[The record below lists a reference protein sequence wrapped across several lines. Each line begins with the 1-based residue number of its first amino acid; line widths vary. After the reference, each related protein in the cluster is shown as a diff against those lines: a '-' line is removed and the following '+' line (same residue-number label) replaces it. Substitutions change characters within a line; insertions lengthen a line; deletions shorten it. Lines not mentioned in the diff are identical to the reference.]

1 MGYSGLIYAAIVAGW
16 AAVLVPRWV
25 RRNEEVERAREIDE
39 ARGVRVLRRRSGQ
52 IHAAHRPAAADHT
65 VLRGEAD
72 GLTVGVAAGTDRASM
87 DRAGMDRAGTDRA
100 GTAPEVRDDRREAPG
115 AQADAGREL
124 DLAFARAARQRRR
137 ALAVLMLVTMVVG
150 VAVAIGRAPAWS
162 LVAAGAVV
170 AGFVFL
176 ARRAAVVQAR
186 RRERLRRAL
195 RAPEVAVVD
204 DEPEAETEP
213 GMRIAVLDDPVFE
226 QVDPDAWQPSPVPLP
241 TYLTKPMAPRVA
253 RTIDLTQ
260 PGSWTSGRLDP
271 AGPIVAPPSQPA
283 ADEADDE
290 GYEEHR
296 RAVGD

>member
-72 GLTVGVAAGTDRASM
+72 GLTVGVTAGT
-87 DRAGMDRAGTDRA
+87 GRAGTDREGA
-100 GTAPEVRDDRREAPG
+100 DRVGTGSEDRDDRRETPG
-115 AQADAGREL
+115 LRADVREL
-124 DLAFARAARQRRR
+124 DLAFATAARQRRR
-137 ALAVLMLVTMVVG
+137 VLAVLMLVTMLVG
-150 VAVAIGRAPAWS
+150 VAVAIGRAPVWA
-162 LVAAGAVV
+162 LVTTGVVV

-186 RRERLRRAL
+186 RRERLRRTL
-195 RAPEVAVVD
+195 RAPEVAVLD
-204 DEPEAETEP
+204 DEPEAEAEP
-213 GMRIAVLDDPVFE
+213 GMRVAVLDDPVFE

-241 TYLTKPMAPRVA
+241 TYLTKPMAPRAA

-271 AGPIVAPPSQPA
+271 AGPIVAPSTQPA
-283 ADEADDE
+283 TDPAAVDE

>member
-72 GLTVGVAAGTDRASM
+72 GLTVGVADDRAA
-87 DRAGMDRAGTDRA
+87 D
-100 GTAPEVRDDRREAPG
+100 PEVRDDRREVPAPP
-115 AQADAGREL
+115 AEPVRDL

-137 ALAVLMLVTMVVG
+137 VLAVLMLVTMLVG
-150 VAVAIGRAPAWS
+150 VAVAIGRAPVWG
-162 LVAAGAVV
+162 LVAAVVPVV
-170 AGFVFL
+170 AFVFL
-176 ARRAAVVQAR
+176 ARRAAIVQAR

-195 RAPEVAVVD
+195 RAPEVSVVD
-204 DEPEAETEP
+204 DEPEVEAEP
-213 GMRIAVLDDPVFE
+213 GMRVAVLDDPVFE

-271 AGPIVAPPSQPA
+271 AGPIVAPSTQPA
-283 ADEADDE
+283 TDHTAADDADDE